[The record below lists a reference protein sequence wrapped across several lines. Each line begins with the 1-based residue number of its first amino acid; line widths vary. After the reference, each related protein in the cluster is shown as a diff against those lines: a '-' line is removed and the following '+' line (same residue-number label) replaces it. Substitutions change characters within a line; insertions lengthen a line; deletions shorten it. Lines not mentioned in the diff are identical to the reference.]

1 MPSKFEGIKKHAL
14 QKWGCVLIFPLFLHT
29 FVNHTFVNHTL
40 VNHTFVNHTFVNH
53 TFVNS
58 RASRGRFT
66 LSAPFGQNS

>member
-1 MPSKFEGIKKHAL
+1 MPPKFEGIKKHAL
-14 QKWGCVLIFPLFLHT
+14 QKWGCVLIFPLFFHT
-29 FVNHTFVNHTL
+29 F